1 MSKIKRIGVLTGG
14 GDSPGINA
22 AVRAI
27 VKKANW
33 EGIEVIGFKN
43 GWSGLIENDYIKLTL
58 RDVSGTLQ
66 VGGTLL
72 GTSRTNPFKSKED
85 IEKVKKNYKKNKLDA
100 LIAIGGDDTLGAAHR
115 LGEHGLKAV
124 GIPQTIDNDLAE
136 TEYSIGFDSALNRV
150 MHAVDQL
157 HTTAYSH
164 HRVMILEVM
173 GRDAGWIGLFGGL
186 SGGADVILVPEENF
200 EISEVEERIKKR
212 AEMGK
217 YFSIVV
223 ISEGAKPVELDQ
235 QITKDAE
242 TDEFGHVRLG
252 GIGHY
257 LANQLREILHLP
269 VRVTTL
275 AYLQR
280 GGQPT
285 AFDRILATRF
295 GVSAVELCMEGN
307 FDRMVALK
315 ANKVVPVELEKVI
328 KNSPKP
334 IDKKLLEMRKMF
346 Y

>member
-1 MSKIKRIGVLTGG
+1 MKRIGILTGG

-22 AVRAI
+22 AIRAI

-33 EGIEVIGFKN
+33 EGIETIGFKN
-43 GWSGLIENDYIKLTL
+43 GWSGLIENDYQELTL

-115 LGEHGLKAV
+115 LGEHGLNAV

-150 MHAVDQL
+150 MYAVDQL

-164 HRVMILEVM
+164 HRVMVLEVM

-212 AEMGK
+212 AEVGK

-295 GVSAVELCMEGN
+295 GVSAVELCIEGK

>member
-1 MSKIKRIGVLTGG
+1 MKRIGILTGG

-22 AVRAI
+22 AIRAI

-33 EGIEVIGFKN
+33 EGIETIGFKN
-43 GWSGLIENDYIKLTL
+43 GWSGLIENDYQELTL
-58 RDVSGTLQ
+58 RVVSGTLQ

-85 IEKVKKNYKKNKLDA
+85 REKVKKNYKKNRLDA

-115 LGEHGLKAV
+115 LGEHGLNAV

-150 MHAVDQL
+150 MQSIDQL
-157 HTTAYSH
+157 HTTASSH

-173 GRDAGWIGLFGGL
+173 GRDSGWIGLLGGL
-186 SGGADVILVPEENF
+186 SGGADAILVPEEPF
-200 EISEVEERIKKR
+200 HISEVKDRIKKR

-217 YFSIVV
+217 YFSIIV
-223 ISEGAKPVELDQ
+223 ISEGATPVELDQ

-257 LANQLREILHLP
+257 LANQLREIPQIP

-285 AFDRILATRF
+285 AYDRILATRF
-295 GVSAVELCMEGN
+295 GVKAVELCMDGN
-307 FDRMVALK
+307 FDKMVALK
-315 ANKVVPVELEKVI
+315 ANKIVPVELKNVI
-328 KNSPKP
+328 SNSPKQ
-334 IDKKLLEMRKMF
+334 IDKELLDMRKMF

>member
-1 MSKIKRIGVLTGG
+1 VAKIKRIGVLTGG

-22 AVRAI
+22 ATRAI

-43 GWSGLIENDYIKLTL
+43 GWSGLIENDYMKLTL
-58 RDVSGTLQ
+58 RDVSGIIQ
-66 VGGTLL
+66 VGGTKL
-72 GTSRTNPFKSKED
+72 GTSRTNPYKNEKD
-85 IEKVKKNYKKNKLDA
+85 IEKVKKNYKKHKLDA
-100 LIAIGGDDTLGAAHR
+100 LIAIGGDDTLGTAHKLKR
-115 LGEHGLKAV
+115 LGIKAV

-150 MHAVDQL
+150 MEAVDHL

-164 HRVMILEVM
+164 HRVMVLEVM
-173 GRDAGWIGLFGGL
+173 GRDAGWLGLFGGL
-186 SGGADVILVPEENF
+186 SGGADVILVPEEQF
-200 EISEVEERIKKR
+200 DLSEVEERIKKR
-212 AEMGK
+212 AQMGK

-223 ISEGAKPVELDQ
+223 ISEGAKSKELDQ

-257 LANQLREILHLP
+257 LANQLRECLHLP

-275 AYLQR
+275 AYIQR

-295 GVSAVELCMEGN
+295 GYGAVELCMEGK
-307 FDRMVALK
+307 FDKMVAIK
-315 ANKVVPVELEKVI
+315 ANKIVPVELEKVI

-334 IDKKLLEMRKMF
+334 IDKKLLEMRKIF

>member
-1 MSKIKRIGVLTGG
+1 MKRIGILTGG

-22 AVRAI
+22 AIRAI

-33 EGIEVIGFKN
+33 EGIETIGFKN
-43 GWSGLIENDYIKLTL
+43 GWSGLIENDYQELTL

-115 LGEHGLKAV
+115 FGEHGLNAV

-150 MHAVDQL
+150 MYAVDQL

-164 HRVMILEVM
+164 HRVMVLEVM

-212 AEMGK
+212 AEVGK

-295 GVSAVELCMEGN
+295 GVSAVELCIEGK

>member
-1 MSKIKRIGVLTGG
+1 MKRIGILTGG

-22 AVRAI
+22 AIRAI

-33 EGIEVIGFKN
+33 EGIETIGFKN
-43 GWSGLIENDYIKLTL
+43 GWSGLIENDYQELTL
-58 RDVSGTLQ
+58 RNVSGILQ
-66 VGGTLL
+66 TGGTLL

-85 IEKVKKNYKKNKLDA
+85 VGKVEKNYKKNKLDA
-100 LIAIGGDDTLGAAHR
+100 LIAIGGDDTLGTAHR
-115 LGEHGLKAV
+115 LGGHGINAV

-150 MHAVDQL
+150 MQSVDQL
-157 HTTAYSH
+157 HTTAHSH

-173 GRDAGWIGLFGGL
+173 GRDSGWIGLLGGL
-186 SGGADVILVPEENF
+186 AGGADAILVPEEPF
-200 EISEVEERIKKR
+200 YISEVKDRIKKR

-242 TDEFGHVRLG
+242 TDEFGHIRLG

-257 LANQLREILHLP
+257 IANQLSKILQMS

-295 GVSAVELCMEGN
+295 GVKAVEFCMDGN
-307 FDRMVALK
+307 FDKMVALK
-315 ANKVVPVELEKVI
+315 ADKIVPAELTKVI
-328 KNSPKP
+328 ANSPKS
-334 IDKKLLEMRKMF
+334 IDKALLDMRKIF

>member
-1 MSKIKRIGVLTGG
+1 MKRIGILTGG

-22 AVRAI
+22 AIRAI

-33 EGIEVIGFKN
+33 EGIETIGFKN
-43 GWSGLIENDYIKLTL
+43 GWSGLIENDYQELTL
-58 RDVSGTLQ
+58 RNVSGTLQ

-72 GTSRTNPFKSKED
+72 GTSRTNPFKSRED
-85 IEKVKKNYKKNKLDA
+85 IEKVKKNYKRNKLDA

-115 LGEHGLKAV
+115 LAEHGLNAV

-150 MHAVDQL
+150 MYAVDQL

-164 HRVMILEVM
+164 HRVMVLEVM
-173 GRDAGWIGLFGGL
+173 GRNAGWIGLFGGL

-212 AEMGK
+212 AEVGK

-295 GVSAVELCMEGN
+295 GVSAVELCIEGN

-328 KNSPKP
+328 KNSPKS

>member
-1 MSKIKRIGVLTGG
+1 MKRIGILTGG

-22 AVRAI
+22 AIRAI

-33 EGIEVIGFKN
+33 EGIETIGFKN
-43 GWSGLIENDYIKLTL
+43 GWSGLIENDYQELTL

-115 LGEHGLKAV
+115 LGEHGLNAV

-150 MHAVDQL
+150 MYAVDQL

-164 HRVMILEVM
+164 HRVMVLEVM

-212 AEMGK
+212 AEVGK

-295 GVSAVELCMEGN
+295 GVSAVELCIEGN

>member
-1 MSKIKRIGVLTGG
+1 MKRIGILTGG

-22 AVRAI
+22 AIRAI

-43 GWSGLIENDYIKLTL
+43 GWSGLIENDYQELTL

-115 LGEHGLKAV
+115 FGEHGLKAV

-136 TEYSIGFDSALNRV
+136 TEYSIGFNSALNRV
-150 MHAVDQL
+150 MQSIDQL
-157 HTTAYSH
+157 HTTASSH

-173 GRDAGWIGLFGGL
+173 GRDSGWIGLLGGL
-186 SGGADVILVPEENF
+186 SGGADAILVPEEPF
-200 EISEVEERIKKR
+200 YISEVKDRIKKR

-217 YFSIVV
+217 YFSIIV
-223 ISEGAKPVELDQ
+223 ISEGAKPAELDQ

-295 GVSAVELCMEGN
+295 GVSAVELCIEGN

-328 KNSPKP
+328 KNSPKQ
-334 IDKKLLEMRKMF
+334 IDKALLDVRKIF

>member
-1 MSKIKRIGVLTGG
+1 MNPSTSKQ
-14 GDSPGINA
+14 
-22 AVRAI
+22 AVA
-27 VKKANW
+27 V
-33 EGIEVIGFKN
+33 EVNEESCSICTICL
-43 GWSGLIENDYIKLTL
+43 SLC
-58 RDVSGTLQ
+58 
-66 VGGTLL
+66 
-72 GTSRTNPFKSKED
+72 PFE
-85 IEKVKKNYKKNKLDA
+85 A
-100 LIAIGGDDTLGAAHR
+100 
-115 LGEHGLKAV
+115 
-124 GIPQTIDNDLAE
+124 
-136 TEYSIGFDSALNRV
+136 
-150 MHAVDQL
+150 
-157 HTTAYSH
+157 
-164 HRVMILEVM
+164 
-173 GRDAGWIGLFGGL
+173 
-186 SGGADVILVPEENF
+186 
-200 EISEVEERIKKR
+200 
-212 AEMGK
+212 
-217 YFSIVV
+217 
-223 ISEGAKPVELDQ
+223 
-235 QITKDAE
+235 ITKDAE

-334 IDKKLLEMRKMF
+334 IDKKLLEMRKIF